1 LYFHAGPSPSTM
13 RDFEAVSLADNEMT
27 NVSRSL
33 NLEAQILMCCLVVG
47 VASSVYICIYIY
59 ICIFIA
65 TLDVA
70 TVVSMKVASRADF

>member
-1 LYFHAGPSPSTM
+1 M

-33 NLEAQILMCCLVVG
+33 NQEAQILMCCLVVG
-47 VASSVYICIYIY
+47 VASSIY

-70 TVVSMKVASRADF
+70 SVVSMKVASRADF

>member
-1 LYFHAGPSPSTM
+1 MYFHAGPSPSTM

-47 VASSVYICIYIY
+47 VASSVYICIYI
-59 ICIFIA
+59 CIFIA